1 MDEYKQIK
9 ATSKTGKEPVTCD
22 GNNTRYT
29 LLDFWR
35 WSVSDILSN
44 ATRGRFAEFIVGT
57 AIGLDPKNIREEWNA
72 FDLTTN
78 EGIKIEVK
86 SASYIQS
93 WYQKELSNI
102 LFSIRPSKY
111 WDAETNI
118 QCGEPKRHADVYV
131 FCLLKH
137 QDKFTVD
144 PLKLEQ
150 WDFYILPTYRL
161 DNYRRS
167 QSSITINS
175 LKKMGTRK
183 HYNELRNEIM
193 SAYEEQSQFKELQY
207 RNKVK
212 CPICNEKMVE
222 IVYGFPSIE
231 TANLAEQR
239 MVFIGGCCIS
249 EDSPDYHCYKCRK
262 SFSKD
267 FKTIFDEDD
276 DWILK

>member
-1 MDEYKQIK
+1 MDELKQIK
-9 ATSKTGKEPVTCD
+9 ATPKTGKETVSYH
-22 GNNTRYT
+22 GKNTRYT

-57 AIGLDPKNIREEWNA
+57 AIGLDPKSLREEWSA
-72 FDLTTN
+72 YDLTTN

-93 WYQKELSNI
+93 WNQTELSNI
-102 LFSIRPSKY
+102 SFSIKPTRY
-111 WDAETNI
+111 WESETNL
-118 QCGEPKRHADVYV
+118 QCGEPKRHADVYI

-137 QDKFTVD
+137 QNKLTVD
-144 PLKLEQ
+144 PLKMEQ

-161 DNYRRS
+161 DNYKRS

-175 LKKMGTRK
+175 LKKMATLK
-183 HYNELRNEIM
+183 QYSELRDEIL
-193 SAYEEQSQFKELQY
+193 SAYKEQSQYKELQHW
-207 RNKVK
+207 NKIK
-212 CPICNEKMVE
+212 CPICNEVMVQ
-222 IVYGFPSIE
+222 IVYGFPNIE
-231 TANLAEQR
+231 TGNLAKQR
-239 MVFIGGCCIS
+239 MVFISGCCIS

-267 FKTIFDEDD
+267 FKTIIDEDD
-276 DWILK
+276 DWIFE